1 MDGNVGLNICWV
13 VAMKCNTGVNGP
25 QRMRFDLTSVGKIEV
40 FQSVSLD
47 TEVLLRGMQKPKLH
61 FIFIFRHGID

>member
-1 MDGNVGLNICWV
+1 
-13 VAMKCNTGVNGP
+13 MKCNTGVNGP
-25 QRMRFDLTSVGKIEV
+25 QRMRLDLTSVGKIEV